1 MHLVRDIYN
10 SLNHLYPFDLAMDF
24 DNCGLLI
31 GNENNIVTKVICCLD
46 VTFDVINEAK
56 LKGAELIISHHPVI
70 FNPIKKIDSSTLIY
84 DLVSSKINIISA
96 HTNLDIAPG
105 GVNSCLAE
113 RLGLKNLKI
122 LSPLDSLQNETGL
135 GLFGELE
142 KSAFPL
148 EFASFVKEKLDCN
161 GLRFTNIEDKKITR
175 VAVGSGSCGNLI
187 SDAVLKKVDAFV
199 TGEIKHHEI
208 LFALQNNV
216 VVVDV
221 GHFKSEDIVISPLVN
236 ALQNN
241 FPLIK
246 FLKSTSCTDKIEYI

>member
-1 MHLVRDIYN
+1 MHLVKDIYN
-10 SLNHLYPFDLAMDF
+10 CLDRLYPFKLAMDF
-24 DNCGLLI
+24 DNCGLLV
-31 GNENNIVTKVICCLD
+31 GNENNTVTKAICCLD
-46 VTFDVINEAK
+46 VTLDVVNEAK
-56 LKGAELIISHHPVI
+56 SVGAELIISHHPVI
-70 FNPIKKIDSSTLIY
+70 FNPIKKLDSSSLIY
-84 DLVSSKINIISA
+84 NLVSSKINVISA

-105 GVNSCLAE
+105 GVNSCLAKK
-113 RLGLKNLKI
+113 LDLKNLKT
-122 LSPLDSLQNETGL
+122 LSPLDNYPNDTGL
-135 GLFGELE
+135 GLVGEIE
-142 KSAFPL
+142 NPVFSS
-148 EFASFVKEKLDCN
+148 EFAEFVKKKLDCN
-161 GLRFTNIEDKKITR
+161 GLRFTNIENKRITR

-187 SDAVLKKVDAFV
+187 DDVVLKKVDAFV

-236 ALQNN
+236 VLQKN